1 MQTLV
6 QEFET
11 TPIDAVRPHP
21 RNPRRG
27 DVASIRQS
35 IEKNGWYGAIICQR
49 STGYILAGNHRYQAA
64 VKSGAMAVP
73 VCWIDVDDEKGLR
86 ILLADNRT
94 SDLASQSE
102 EDLAL
107 LLGELAGSEDG
118 LAGTGYS
125 EFDLEQL
132 LGEEDASAVDQS
144 GELLPGF
151 EVIVTC
157 EDESQ
162 QRELLERL
170 QREGFACRA
179 LAS

>member
-11 TPIDAVRPHP
+11 TPIEAVRPHP

-27 DVASIRQS
+27 DVTAIARS
-35 IEKNGWYGAIICQR
+35 IERNGWYGAIICQR

-64 VKSGAMAVP
+64 VKSGAQSVP
-73 VCWIDVDDEKGLR
+73 VCWIDIDDERALR

-94 SDLASQSE
+94 SDLASNSE

-107 LLGELAGSEDG
+107 LLGELVGSSDG

-125 EFDLEQL
+125 EIDLEGL
-132 LGEEDASAVDQS
+132 LGEEDASAFDQS
-144 GELLPGF
+144 GELTPGF

-157 EDESQ
+157 DDESQ
-162 QRELLERL
+162 QRELLDRL
-170 QREGFACRA
+170 QREGFTCRA